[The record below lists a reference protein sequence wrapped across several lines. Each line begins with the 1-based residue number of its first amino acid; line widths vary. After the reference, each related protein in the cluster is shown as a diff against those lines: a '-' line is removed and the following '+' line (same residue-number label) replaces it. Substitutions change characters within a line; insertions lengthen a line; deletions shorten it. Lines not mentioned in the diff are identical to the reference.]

1 MSVGGSKSSNKTQ
14 AQQQA
19 TSTQTLDPDIK
30 SALFQNYGQAK
41 SLVAGSAYKPISGS
55 DITGFENPFTKDVI
69 GASDANV
76 DLGTQQQLQRN
87 AGQAVAA
94 HAFGGDRG
102 VVADALTQEAAARTK
117 ASTDAGLNAAD
128 FQQAL
133 GAAQTQNQQ
142 QNQYPLALQELLNA
156 SLGLAGNPV
165 LGQSQSTGS
174 SSGSG
179 STTALNFGFGPPK
192 LPGT

>member
-1 MSVGGSKSSNKTQ
+1 MSVGGSKSSSKNQ

-19 TSTQTLDPDIK
+19 TSQQSLDPDIK
-30 SALFQNYGQAK
+30 SALLGNFGHAQD
-41 SLVAGSAYKPISGS
+41 LVAGSSYKPVGAS
-55 DITGFENPFTKDVI
+55 DIAGFSNPFTSGVI
-69 GASDANV
+69 DTTNSNL
-76 DLGTQQQLQRN
+76 DLQRQQQLEQN
-87 AGQAVAA
+87 AGAAVAS
-94 HAFGGDRG
+94 HAFGGDRAT
-102 VVADALTQEAAARTK
+102 VADALTNEAFDRTK

-133 GAAQTQNQQ
+133 GAAQTQNTA
-142 QNQYPLALQELLNA
+142 QNAYPLTLQELLNA

-179 STTALNFGFGPPK
+179 STYSASYGIKPP
-192 LPGT
+192 GAG